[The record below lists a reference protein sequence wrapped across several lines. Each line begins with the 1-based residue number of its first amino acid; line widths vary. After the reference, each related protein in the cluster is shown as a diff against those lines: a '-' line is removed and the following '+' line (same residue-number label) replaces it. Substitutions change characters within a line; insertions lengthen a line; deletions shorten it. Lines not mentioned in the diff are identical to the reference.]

1 MMTPIFMPGNF
12 LSTDF
17 FGFILR
23 SQELG
28 SMPAPPSLKMRY
40 DSRGNW
46 EERGK
51 NAKEDDLCQSFH
63 FVEGVGV
70 GVDEL

>member
-1 MMTPIFMPGNF
+1 
-12 LSTDF
+12 
-17 FGFILR
+17 
-23 SQELG
+23 
-28 SMPAPPSLKMRY
+28 MPAPPSLKMRY
-40 DSRGNW
+40 DSQGGNW